1 MPVKARWGSRRE
13 VRGPRLWPWHR
24 LLQRGLLAYGRLS
37 RGITLGVRGVVL
49 AEQRVL
55 LVRHSY
61 VPGWYLPGGGVE
73 PGETAEEALARELD
87 EEAGVRLTARPELF
101 GFYHN
106 VRANRLD
113 HVALYVCRA
122 WERQPRRASAE
133 IRACEL
139 FPLADLPEDA
149 TPATRA
155 RLEEV
160 LGGGPPAATW

>member
-1 MPVKARWGSRRE
+1 MSDG
-13 VRGPRLWPWHR
+13 GRLRPWHR
-24 LLQRGLLAYGRLS
+24 LLQGGLLAYGRLA

-49 AEQRVL
+49 DEDRVL

-73 PGETAEEALARELD
+73 PGETAEAALGRELD

-101 GFYHN
+101 GLYHN
-106 VRANRLD
+106 ERAHHLD

-122 WERQPRRASAE
+122 WQRQSRRRTAE
-133 IRACEL
+133 IVACEL
-139 FPLADLPEDA
+139 FPLAALPDDA

-155 RLEEV
+155 RLDEV
-160 LGGGPPAATW
+160 LGSRPPAATW

>member
-1 MPVKARWGSRRE
+1 MSLRPGPRRE
-13 VRGPRLWPWHR
+13 PRRDRLRPWHR

-49 AEQRVL
+49 DGDKVL

-73 PGETAEEALARELD
+73 AGETAEEALARELD

-101 GFYHN
+101 GLYHN
-106 VRANRLD
+106 ERAHRLD
-113 HVALYVCRA
+113 HVALYVCRQ
-122 WERQPRRASAE
+122 WERQRRRANAE
-133 IRACEL
+133 ILGCEL
-139 FPLADLPEDA
+139 FRVGELPDGA
-149 TPATRA
+149 TPATRV

-160 LGGGPPAATW
+160 LGGRPPAAIW

>member
-1 MPVKARWGSRRE
+1 MSDDG
-13 VRGPRLWPWHR
+13 RLRPWHR

-49 AEQRVL
+49 IEDRVL

-101 GFYHN
+101 GLYHN
-106 VRANRLD
+106 QAAHRLD
-113 HVALYVCRA
+113 HVALYVCRH
-122 WERQPRRASAE
+122 WQRESRRRTAE
-133 IRACEL
+133 IVACEL
-139 FPLADLPEDA
+139 FPLAALPDDA

-155 RLEEV
+155 RLQEV
-160 LGGGPPAATW
+160 LAGGPPVATW

>member
-1 MPVKARWGSRRE
+1 MAGDERR
-13 VRGPRLWPWHR
+13 GGLKPWHR

-49 AEQRVL
+49 DGDKVL

-73 PGETAEEALARELD
+73 AGETAEDALARELD

-101 GFYHN
+101 GLYHN
-106 VRANRLD
+106 QRAHRLD
-113 HVALYVCRA
+113 HVALYVCRQ
-122 WERQPRRASAE
+122 WRREPRRANAE
-133 IRACEL
+133 ILACEL
-139 FPLADLPEDA
+139 FPLADLPDGA
-149 TPATRA
+149 TAATRA

-160 LGGGPPAATW
+160 LGGRALASTW

>member
-1 MPVKARWGSRRE
+1 MAGDAR
-13 VRGPRLWPWHR
+13 RGRLKPWHR

-49 AEQRVL
+49 DGDKVL

-73 PGETAEEALARELD
+73 AGETAEDALARELD

-101 GFYHN
+101 GLYHN
-106 VRANRLD
+106 QRAHRLD
-113 HVALYVCRA
+113 HVALYVCRR
-122 WERQPRRASAE
+122 WQREPRRANAE
-133 IRACEL
+133 ILACEL
-139 FPLADLPEDA
+139 FPAGDLPDGA
-149 TPATRA
+149 TAATRA

-160 LGGGPPAATW
+160 LGGRAPAATW